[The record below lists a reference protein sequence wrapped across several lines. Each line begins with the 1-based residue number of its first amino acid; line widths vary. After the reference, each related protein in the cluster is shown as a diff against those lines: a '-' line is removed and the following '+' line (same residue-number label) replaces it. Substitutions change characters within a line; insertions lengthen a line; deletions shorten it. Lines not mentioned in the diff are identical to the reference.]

1 VVYLIGPGA
10 YYAAGIS
17 LPLLGWFILTHL
29 RELRGSTTKI
39 GKREK
44 QDTYKELA

>member
-29 RELRGSTTKI
+29 RELIGSTKI

-44 QDTYKELA
+44 QDTNKELA